1 MVENKQ
7 HSLKNSTSH
16 EKPVML
22 KPIQELKGF
31 DFATSDAFSCDMETG
46 ICGPAKQVKE
56 TK

>member
-7 HSLKNSTSH
+7 QILKNNTSH
-16 EKPVML
+16 EKPVIL

-31 DFATSDAFSCDMETG
+31 DFATSDAFTCDIETG
-46 ICGPAKQVKE
+46 ICGPVKQVKE